1 MYVCGVS
8 EMNIEK
14 VRNKINSYKGQ
25 TLQFRFNGSRN
36 QIEEFSATILDTYSS
51 IFTVILKENSIVKSF
66 SYSDVLIRKLVV
78 TV

>member
-1 MYVCGVS
+1 
-8 EMNIEK
+8 MNIDK
-14 VRNKINSYKGQ
+14 VRNKIDSYKGQ

-36 QIEEFSATILDTYSS
+36 QIEEFSATVIATYQS
-51 IFTVILKENSIVKSF
+51 IFTVRLEDSRMVKSF

>member
-1 MYVCGVS
+1 
-8 EMNIEK
+8 MNIEK

-36 QIEEFSATILDTYSS
+36 QIEEFSATIIGTYPS
-51 IFTVILKENSIVKSF
+51 IFTVKLEDSSLVKSF

-78 TV
+78 TI

>member
-1 MYVCGVS
+1 
-8 EMNIEK
+8 MNIEK

-36 QIEEFSATILDTYSS
+36 QIEEFSATIIDTYPS
-51 IFTVILKENSIVKSF
+51 IFTVKLEENSIVKSF

-78 TV
+78 TL

>member
-1 MYVCGVS
+1 
-8 EMNIEK
+8 MNIDK

-36 QIEEFSATILDTYSS
+36 QIEEFSATIIDTYPSVF
-51 IFTVILKENSIVKSF
+51 IVKVLENSLVKSF

-78 TV
+78 TI

>member
-1 MYVCGVS
+1 
-8 EMNIEK
+8 MNIEK

-36 QIEEFSATILDTYSS
+36 QIEEFSATIIGTYPS
-51 IFTVILKENSIVKSF
+51 IFTVRLEENSLVKSF
-66 SYSDVLIRKLVV
+66 SYSDILIRKLVV